1 MSAGTCVHTFTPEQ
15 KECGFS
21 GFVGL
26 DVVLDPANGY
36 LHNGTDLVL
45 TVSISIQGDDRH
57 LWDTRQGPGFV
68 GLKNQGATC
77 YMNSLLQTL
86 FHLRAFRK
94 ASAGTCVSWQGAAE
108 LGAFTS

>member
-1 MSAGTCVHTFTPEQ
+1 VHTFTSDENDY
-15 KECGFS
+15 GFARII
-21 GFVGL
+21 GL

-45 TVSISIQGDDRH
+45 TVSISIQGDGHHSR
-57 LWDTRQGPGFV
+57 DTRKEAGFV

-94 ASAGTCVSWQGAAE
+94 ASAGTCVS
-108 LGAFTS
+108 